1 MDIESERAQTAR
13 PATRPTKRGARKLL
27 AGAVAGVTLAG
38 AMLLGGALPANAA
51 GACTSVSSVGS
62 SPGYVGAVCTGNV
75 KISWK
80 CSSDLWGTVN
90 TIPLSFG
97 SGYSYQQFY
106 ACTSGYAHNIGWA
119 SN

>member
-1 MDIESERAQTAR
+1 
-13 PATRPTKRGARKLL
+13 
-27 AGAVAGVTLAG
+27 
-38 AMLLGGALPANAA
+38 MLLGGALPANAA